1 MCLLSSGGSVGECC
15 QSRCSTTLA
24 VGTLVDAVTLE
35 VALVNAV
42 SHGALLVHCT
52 LAVSTLEDAVLW
64 RSRIRHVAA
73 RVCCTLAV
81 STLAGA
87 VLWR

>member
-1 MCLLSSGGSVGECC
+1 MLSVALQYYSGGRYVGG
-15 QSRCSTTLA
+15 RC
-24 VGTLVDAVTLE
+24 TLE

-42 SHGALLVHCT
+42 SHGALLVHST

-81 STLAGA
+81 STLADA
-87 VLWR
+87 IIWS

>member
-1 MCLLSSGGSVGECC
+1 MLSVALQYYSSGQYAGG
-15 QSRCSTTLA
+15 RC
-24 VGTLVDAVTLE
+24 TLE

-42 SHGALLVHCT
+42 SHVALLVHCT

-64 RSRIRHVAA
+64 GSRIGHVAA

-81 STLAGA
+81 STLADA
-87 VLWR
+87 IIWS